1 MRGIQ
6 LKGLLCDTV
15 GAEGLKANICLEM
28 LVMQLIHACM
38 HTHTHTHTLQLTLHC
53 IGITP
58 CHLCPQF
65 ANKRDDL
72 IGLV

>member
-38 HTHTHTHTLQLTLHC
+38 HTHTRTHFSSRFTVLVLPHAICVHSLQIKEMTS
-53 IGITP
+53 
-58 CHLCPQF
+58 
-65 ANKRDDL
+65 
-72 IGLV
+72 